1 MVYLSLPIRPT
12 ETGPSMGSKSEIRL
26 SSPEVNLL
34 HCLEQFAN
42 HEELAQD
49 DWAYCE
55 RTRRCERSSVKMDI
69 WSAPECL
76 IIHLKR
82 FAVDATT
89 GAGAKRGG
97 ELLTTTKRSGKTNC
111 QRKSAKIS
119 NCKTMN
125 WEIQKGVD
133 LRLKTFW
140 RWGRLPT
147 IWIHCS
153 PFSKMKTKE
162 NTQKNGK
169 TNDVFL
175 SPCLSD

>member
-1 MVYLSLPIRPT
+1 MADEDLHHKFEAMVYLSLPIR
-12 ETGPSMGSKSEIRL
+12 GPVEGRSTSIGSKAPPRVV
-26 SSPEVNLL
+26 SSTEVNLV

-89 GAGAKRGG
+89 GARGG
-97 ELLTTTKRSGKTNC
+97 GGKFEQQKKSGKK
-111 QRKSAKIS
+111 QPKKI
-119 NCKTMN
+119 
-125 WEIQKGVD
+125 
-133 LRLKTFW
+133 LKDFQ
-140 RWGRLPT
+140 
-147 IWIHCS
+147 I
-153 PFSKMKTKE
+153 
-162 NTQKNGK
+162 
-169 TNDVFL
+169 
-175 SPCLSD
+175 

>member
-1 MVYLSLPIRPT
+1 MVEAKNTPYSPTQPGNFPQVRSEITFEDLADEDLHHKFEAMVYLSLPIRT
-12 ETGPSMGSKSEIRL
+12 EAGPSIGSKSSRL

-97 ELLTTTKRSGKTNC
+97 E
-111 QRKSAKIS
+111 
-119 NCKTMN
+119 
-125 WEIQKGVD
+125 
-133 LRLKTFW
+133 F
-140 RWGRLPT
+140 
-147 IWIHCS
+147 
-153 PFSKMKTKE
+153 
-162 NTQKNGK
+162 
-169 TNDVFL
+169 
-175 SPCLSD
+175 

>member
-1 MVYLSLPIRPT
+1 MLEISVATAVFQVHSILFRSFYVQVRSEITFEDLADEDLHHKFEAMVYLSLPIRT
-12 ETGPSMGSKSEIRL
+12 VEGRSTSIGSKAPPRVMS
-26 SSPEVNLL
+26 SSPSPEVNLV

-89 GAGAKRGG
+89 GARGEG
-97 ELLTTTKRSGKTNC
+97 SLNN
-111 QRKSAKIS
+111 RKGLEK
-119 NCKTMN
+119 
-125 WEIQKGVD
+125 
-133 LRLKTFW
+133 
-140 RWGRLPT
+140 RLPKK
-147 IWIHCS
+147 ILKDFQI
-153 PFSKMKTKE
+153 
-162 NTQKNGK
+162 
-169 TNDVFL
+169 
-175 SPCLSD
+175 

>member
-1 MVYLSLPIRPT
+1 MPASTTHDFFLLKKLIQAKEKKRHSLSQNPPPPPHPTWNFPGKVRSEITFEDLADEDLHHKFEAMVYLSLPIRT
-12 ETGPSMGSKSEIRL
+12 EAGPSIGSKSSRL

-89 GAGAKRGG
+89 GAGKGGRG
-97 ELLTTTKRSGKTNC
+97 
-111 QRKSAKIS
+111 SAGPEEGS
-119 NCKTMN
+119 
-125 WEIQKGVD
+125 
-133 LRLKTFW
+133 F
-140 RWGRLPT
+140 
-147 IWIHCS
+147 
-153 PFSKMKTKE
+153 
-162 NTQKNGK
+162 
-169 TNDVFL
+169 
-175 SPCLSD
+175 

>member
-1 MVYLSLPIRPT
+1 MVYLSLPIRT
-12 ETGPSMGSKSEIRL
+12 SAAPSIGSKSEIRL
-26 SSPEVNLL
+26 ASPEVNLL

-97 ELLTTTKRSGKTNC
+97 EFLTTRKRSGKTL
-111 QRKSAKIS
+111 A
-119 NCKTMN
+119 
-125 WEIQKGVD
+125 
-133 LRLKTFW
+133 
-140 RWGRLPT
+140 
-147 IWIHCS
+147 
-153 PFSKMKTKE
+153 KE
-162 NTQKNGK
+162 NPSRCPTVK
-169 TNDVFL
+169 
-175 SPCLSD
+175 P

>member
-1 MVYLSLPIRPT
+1 MAASTTHDFFLLEKWSRPIKKTQPFSNPPTSPTQPGTFPQVRSEITFEDLADEDLHHKFEAMVYLSLPIRT
-12 ETGPSMGSKSEIRL
+12 EAGPSIGSKSSRL
-26 SSPEVNLL
+26 ASPEVNLL

-89 GAGAKRGG
+89 RCREQG
-97 ELLTTTKRSGKTNC
+97 EG
-111 QRKSAKIS
+111 
-119 NCKTMN
+119 
-125 WEIQKGVD
+125 E
-133 LRLKTFW
+133 F
-140 RWGRLPT
+140 
-147 IWIHCS
+147 
-153 PFSKMKTKE
+153 
-162 NTQKNGK
+162 
-169 TNDVFL
+169 
-175 SPCLSD
+175 

>member
-1 MVYLSLPIRPT
+1 MIEAKKHTQAFSKPPPPHSPTWNFPGKVRSEITFEDLADEDLHHKFEAMVYLSLPIRPPEAT
-12 ETGPSMGSKSEIRL
+12 APSIGSKSEIRL
-26 SSPEVNLL
+26 ASPEVNLL

-97 ELLTTTKRSGKTNC
+97 E
-111 QRKSAKIS
+111 
-119 NCKTMN
+119 
-125 WEIQKGVD
+125 
-133 LRLKTFW
+133 F
-140 RWGRLPT
+140 
-147 IWIHCS
+147 
-153 PFSKMKTKE
+153 
-162 NTQKNGK
+162 
-169 TNDVFL
+169 
-175 SPCLSD
+175 

>member
-1 MVYLSLPIRPT
+1 MIEAKKKKRSLSQHPTWNFPGKVRSEITFEDLADEDLHHKFEAMVYLSLPIRPP
-12 ETGPSMGSKSEIRL
+12 EATGPSMGSKSSRL

-125 WEIQKGVD
+125 WEIQKGE
-133 LRLKTFW
+133 R
-140 RWGRLPT
+140 
-147 IWIHCS
+147 S
-153 PFSKMKTKE
+153 
-162 NTQKNGK
+162 
-169 TNDVFL
+169 
-175 SPCLSD
+175 